1 MFRRQALH
9 SALAL
14 AALLTLGACATQ
26 PTAPASLADVVA
38 GTPSLTTFHK
48 LAAEAGLDGLLRGK
62 EPHTV
67 FAPSDAA
74 FAAVP
79 AKTLQALQAD
89 KAQLKQVLSYH
100 IVAGSLASADVKPG
114 NAKTLQGGSVALARA
129 GGFVT
134 VEDALVEQADLR
146 APNGVVHVID
156 RVLMPP
162 RAK

>member
-1 MFRRQALH
+1 MFRRHALH
-9 SALAL
+9 SAIAL
-14 AALLTLGACATQ
+14 TALLTLGACATKT
-26 PTAPASLADVVA
+26 TAPANLADVVA
-38 GTPSLTTFHK
+38 STPSLSTFNK
-48 LAAEAGLDGLLRGK
+48 LAAEAGLADTLRGAA
-62 EPHTV
+62 PHTV

-89 KAQLKQVLSYH
+89 KAQLKSVLSYH
-100 IVAGSLASADVKPG
+100 IVAGTVASADVKPG
-114 NAKTLQGGSVALARA
+114 AAKTLQGGSVALARA

-162 RAK
+162 RTK

>member
-1 MFRRQALH
+1 MNRRHALH
-9 SALAL
+9 SAIAL
-14 AALLTLGACATQ
+14 ATLLTLGACATRPAA
-26 PTAPASLADVVA
+26 PTNIADVIA
-38 GTPSLTTFHK
+38 STPSLSTFNK
-48 LAAEAGLDGLLRGK
+48 LATEAGLADTLRSTA
-62 EPHTV
+62 PHTV

-89 KAQLKQVLSYH
+89 KAQLKEVLSYH
-100 IVAGSLASADVKPG
+100 IVAGSVASTEVKPG

-134 VEDALVEQADLR
+134 VEDALVETADLK